1 MAYKHVTLWKCLFS
15 LVITVNV
22 KQEIVIIFLIKLEA
36 KKVMPTIS
44 DLNKLFKLFAKQFT
58 HVEVH
63 AKALKT
69 CTVFDML
76 YF

>member
-1 MAYKHVTLWKCLFS
+1 MAYKHITLWKCLFS

-44 DLNKLFKLFAKQFT
+44 DINSLNYLQNNLPMWKYMPKP
-58 HVEVH
+58 
-63 AKALKT
+63 
-69 CTVFDML
+69 
-76 YF
+76 